1 MIRAS
6 IDIGSNSVLLL
17 ACEFNPVTNKI
28 EKEILNLSYITSLGK
43 DLDKTKQFHPESMKA
58 TYEALKD
65 YKTQLEKISF
75 DPSNV
80 IVTATEASRVATN
93 APEFFQK
100 IKNELG
106 FNIIKISAKGEA
118 HYTALG
124 VVSAVDSASD
134 IVIMDMGGASTEL
147 ILVQLHP
154 FELKS
159 TVSLPVGSV
168 RATDWRTDGSFN
180 KRIQEI
186 LNPDFKEYAAKNL
199 VCVAG
204 SMTSLASMFLGHN
217 EFKDKEIDGLTIKF
231 ESFKEFSRDLQK
243 TNVENLLLLFPYLGK
258 RAPMVAAASAVA
270 EMIGEKL
277 SIETMQIS
285 TRGLRY
291 GVLIQGGIDER
302 FIIGKS

>member
-17 ACEFNPVTNKI
+17 ACEFNSTSQEI

-43 DLDKTKQFHPESMKA
+43 DLDKTKQFHPDSMKA

-65 YKTQLEKISF
+65 YKKQLEKISF
-75 DPSNV
+75 DPADV

-93 APEFFQK
+93 APEFFKK
-100 IKNELG
+100 IKDELG
-106 FNIIKISAKGEA
+106 FHITKISAKGEA

-124 VVSAVDSASD
+124 VASAVDSDKD

-154 FELKS
+154 FEIKT

-168 RATDWRTDGSFN
+168 RATDWRADGSFN
-180 KRIQEI
+180 KRINEI
-186 LNPDFKEYAAKNL
+186 LNVEFSEYKTKNL

-204 SMTSLASMFLGHN
+204 SMTSLASMFSGHT
-217 EFKDKEIDGLTIKF
+217 EFKDKEIDGLKIKF

-258 RAPMVAAASAVA
+258 RAPMVGAASAVA

-277 SIETMQIS
+277 NIETMQIS

-291 GVLIQGGIDER
+291 GVLIKGEIDET
-302 FIIGKS
+302 FII

>member
-17 ACEFNPVTNKI
+17 ACEFNSTSQEI

-43 DLDKTKQFHPESMKA
+43 DLDKTKQFHPDSMKA

-65 YKTQLEKISF
+65 YKKQLEKISF
-75 DPSNV
+75 DPADV

-93 APEFFQK
+93 APEFFKK
-100 IKNELG
+100 IKDELG
-106 FNIIKISAKGEA
+106 FHITKISAKGEA

-124 VVSAVDSASD
+124 VASAVDSDKD

-154 FELKS
+154 FEIKT

-168 RATDWRTDGSFN
+168 RATDWRADGSFN
-180 KRIQEI
+180 KRINEI
-186 LNPDFKEYAAKNL
+186 LNVEFSEYKTKNL

-204 SMTSLASMFLGHN
+204 SMTSLASMFSGHT
-217 EFKDKEIDGLTIKF
+217 EFKDKEIDGLKIKF

-258 RAPMVAAASAVA
+258 RAPMVGAASAVA

-277 SIETMQIS
+277 NIETMQIS

-291 GVLIQGGIDER
+291 GVLIKGEIDER
-302 FIIGKS
+302 FII

>member
-17 ACEFNPVTNKI
+17 ACEFNQSTGRI
-28 EKEILNLSYITSLGK
+28 ENELLNLSYITSLGK

-58 TYEALKD
+58 TYDALSD
-65 YKTQLEKISF
+65 YRDQLLKIGF
-75 DPSNV
+75 KPQDT

-93 APEFFQK
+93 AAEFFKK
-100 IKNELG
+100 IKDELG
-106 FNIIKISAKGEA
+106 FQIIKISAKGEA

-124 VVSAVDSASD
+124 VAAAVDSQED

-147 ILVQLHP
+147 IKVHLQP
-154 FELKS
+154 FQIKS
-159 TVSLPVGSV
+159 TVSMPVGSV
-168 RATDWRTDGSFN
+168 RATDWR
-180 KRIQEI
+180 
-186 LNPDFKEYAAKNL
+186 KEGLFEGKVNAALDIDYSDYKTKNL

-217 EFKDKEIDGLTIKF
+217 EFKDKDIDGLVIKF
-231 ESFKEFSRDLQK
+231 AAFKEFSRDLQK
-243 TNVENLLLLFPYLGK
+243 TNIENLLLLFPYLGK
-258 RAPMVAAASAVA
+258 RAPMVAAASSVA

-277 SIETMQIS
+277 NIDTIQIS

-291 GVLIQGGIDER
+291 GVLIQGVIDER
-302 FIIGKS
+302 FILA

>member
-6 IDIGSNSVLLL
+6 VDIGSNSVLLL
-17 ACEFNPVTNKI
+17 ACRMNKESGKI
-28 EKEILNLSYITSLGK
+28 EKELLNLSYITSLGK

-65 YKTQLEKISF
+65 YKTQLEAIQF
-75 DPSNV
+75 NPEDT

-93 APEFFQK
+93 APEFFKK
-100 IKNELG
+100 IKDELG
-106 FNIIKISAKGEA
+106 FHITKISAQGEA

-124 VVSAVDSASD
+124 VAAAVDTTSD

-147 ILVQLHP
+147 IKVHLHP
-154 FELKS
+154 FSILS
-159 TVSLPVGSV
+159 TVSMPVGSV
-168 RATDWRTDGSFN
+168 RATDWRKEQIFEDKIQKVLGIDFN
-180 KRIQEI
+180 PYKT
-186 LNPDFKEYAAKNL
+186 KNL

-217 EFKDKEIDGLTIKF
+217 TFQDSEIDGLVIKF
-231 ESFKEFSRDLQK
+231 DSFREFSKDLQK

-258 RAPMVAAASAVA
+258 RAPMVAAASYVA
-270 EMIGEKL
+270 ELIGEKL
-277 SIETMQIS
+277 NIETIQIS

-291 GVLIQGGIDER
+291 GVLIQGVIDER
-302 FIIGKS
+302 FILN

>member
-17 ACEFNPVTNKI
+17 ACEFNEAAGKI
-28 EKEILNLSYITSLGK
+28 EKELLNLSYITSLGK
-43 DLDKTKQFHPESMKA
+43 DLDKTRQFHPDSMKA
-58 TYEALKD
+58 TYDALKD
-65 YKTQLEKISF
+65 YRSQLDKIGF
-75 DPSNV
+75 RAEET

-93 APEFFQK
+93 AADFFK
-100 IKNELG
+100 RIKDELG
-106 FNIIKISAKGEA
+106 FQITKISAKGEA

-124 VVSAVDSASD
+124 VAASVDSHDD

-147 ILVQLHP
+147 IKVNLHP
-154 FELKS
+154 FQIKS
-159 TVSLPVGSV
+159 TVSMPVGSV
-168 RATDWRTDGSFN
+168 RATDWRKEGLFESKVNAAIDVNYTDY
-180 KRIQEI
+180 KT
-186 LNPDFKEYAAKNL
+186 KNL

-217 EFKDKEIDGLTIKF
+217 EFKDKDIDGLVIKF
-231 ESFKEFSRDLQK
+231 SAFKEFSRDLQK

-258 RAPMVAAASAVA
+258 RAPMVAAAANVA

-277 SIETMQIS
+277 SIETIQIS

-291 GVLIQGGIDER
+291 GVLIQGVIDER
-302 FIIGKS
+302 FILA